1 MNQEQAIEAL
11 KEHVKPDDVLY
22 AQLEHVSKSGM
33 TRFIKVRRIKDD
45 YPYDLT
51 YLASVALGWKLSKRY
66 DAIEVG
72 GCGMDMGFH
81 LISNLSRVLYGDD
94 YAIKHRWL

>member
-22 AQLEHVSKSGM
+22 AHLEHVSKSGM

>member
-22 AQLEHVSKSGM
+22 AQLEHVSKSRM

-72 GCGMDMGFH
+72 GCGKDMGFH